1 MSDDPTEHAFQAAC
15 TQYPARSTAR
25 STRRALAVF
34 YHVALRTVNGRQRHR
49 KPPATSAA
57 VVGRAFPHGKSAGKG
72 RGFPRPAGLAC
83 LVLLAAPPPHA
94 AMAADDVQRRA
105 LRQRCEVV
113 QVVFCWFKPVLV
125 VVAVQ
130 RDANALR
137 PAAGKY
143 ILRRRVGVEKP
154 QCRLASLFLNR
165 QRGYICAHVREQRH
179 PEGHTCPTLARH
191 MQGPVLLFFSHAHWH
206 IDHPFQMYQPCAS
219 LYL

>member
-1 MSDDPTEHAFQAAC
+1 MDVSD
-15 TQYPARSTAR
+15 
-25 STRRALAVF
+25 RRMQVQLTPEAKIASDSLYIRAIF
-34 YHVALRTVNGRQRHR
+34 
-49 KPPATSAA
+49 A
-57 VVGRAFPHGKSAGKG
+57 VVGFVSALG
-72 RGFPRPAGLAC
+72 RGSPRPAGLPC
-83 LVLLAAPPPHA
+83 LLLLAAPPPHA

-113 QVVFCWFKPVLV
+113 QVVFCWFKSVLV

-137 PAAGKY
+137 PAASKY

-154 QCRLASLFLNR
+154 QCRLASLFLDR